1 MVEDEL
7 LKWQFKHGSSD
18 ALRRIYE
25 KYQDFL
31 LTVAMSLLNDVNLAE
46 DVLHDVFVS
55 FAESSK
61 EFKIRGSLK
70 YYLMV
75 CVVNRAR
82 DRFRR
87 SKRQPLSLEIDDDK
101 IRSDEK
107 EAWEK
112 VISDEQ
118 SMILNTAMA
127 RLSYE
132 QKEAVT
138 LHLKAG
144 MRFKQIAKLQNV
156 TVSTVQGRY
165 RYGLDKLK
173 SILNGE
179 IEK

>member
-1 MVEDEL
+1 
-7 LKWQFKHGSSD
+7 
-18 ALRRIYE
+18 
-25 KYQDFL
+25 
-31 LTVAMSLLNDVNLAE
+31 
-46 DVLHDVFVS
+46 
-55 FAESSK
+55 
-61 EFKIRGSLK
+61 
-70 YYLMV
+70 
-75 CVVNRAR
+75 
-82 DRFRR
+82 
-87 SKRQPLSLEIDDDK
+87 LSLEIDDDK